1 MITVMQGI
9 LNVKLKSR
17 AKAENVVRISEE
29 SLRNTEHD
37 GCLCKKI
44 RNDRNKIYPTRS
56 LDSPQPVHTI
66 GWSDQTR
73 TRCRGLHEGSRR
85 PAGNQAR
92 ASGDAAE

>member
-37 GCLCKKI
+37 GLSVQKDTK
-44 RNDRNKIYPTRS
+44 
-56 LDSPQPVHTI
+56 
-66 GWSDQTR
+66 
-73 TRCRGLHEGSRR
+73 
-85 PAGNQAR
+85 
-92 ASGDAAE
+92 

>member
-44 RNDRNKIYPTRS
+44 QNDRNKIHANRS
-56 LDSPQPVHTI
+56 LDSP
-66 GWSDQTR
+66 
-73 TRCRGLHEGSRR
+73 
-85 PAGNQAR
+85 
-92 ASGDAAE
+92 